1 MVDVGVSGLVQITN
15 GSSRTVDASDSSL
28 DVSSSNEVTV
38 VHDVSR
44 VPSSS
49 EQLEMSLSLLVVVG
63 GSWAVMWQSS
73 AAGAYLDGSIVV
85 VDVDYSECRLV

>member
-1 MVDVGVSGLVQITN
+1 MSGLVQMTD
-15 GSSRTVDASDSSL
+15 GSSKTVDASDSSL

-49 EQLEMSLSLLVVVG
+49 EQLEMSLSLLVVVLG
-63 GSWAVMWQSS
+63 TP
-73 AAGAYLDGSIVV
+73 
-85 VDVDYSECRLV
+85 